1 MYEEIEHKVKDICE
15 MKETLTCLVKTELA
29 KGAASCDT
37 EELGKAVDMIKDLAE
52 AEKCCYE
59 AHYYKTVTKAMEEYG
74 DEDEWDGRMGYNSR
88 RYASGQY
95 APTGRGHLDGYTLG
109 RQVRQLS
116 MQPWPKYMDS
126 MDEMAPM
133 GYRENQSS
141 YDSTSDGQ
149 YNNDRMGFHMDN
161 RSSENDTR
169 YGQAYNQYQNARR
182 HYTATN
188 SKADKEE
195 MDRHA
200 NEHLMDTMT
209 TLREIYKVSDPELKK
224 RIKSDLTKLVAEM
237 PA

>member
-1 MYEEIEHKVKDICE
+1 MHKEAEHKVKDICE

-29 KGAASCDT
+29 KGATTCDT

-59 AHYYKTVTKAMEEYG
+59 AYYYKAVTKAMEEYG

-88 RYASGQY
+88 RYASGRY
-95 APTGRGHLDGYTLG
+95 APAGRGHMSGYTT
-109 RQVRQLS
+109 R
-116 MQPWPKYMDS
+116 QPWPKYMDS

-133 GYRENQSS
+133 GYREGQNS
-141 YDSTSDGQ
+141 YNSTSGGRYD
-149 YNNDRMGFHMDN
+149 NDRMGFPMDG
-161 RSSENDTR
+161 RSEENDTR

-182 HYTATN
+182 HYTVTN
-188 SKADKEE
+188 SKEDKEE

-200 NEHLMDTMT
+200 NEHVMDTMA

-237 PA
+237 PV